1 VSDRTPNGSES
12 LLELVD
18 GYRVTQALYAA
29 VTLRIPDLLAS
40 RPQSSDELATTT
52 GTHPDALERL
62 LRALAATGVLHQD
75 DDRRFSLTSFG
86 DPLRSDSP
94 ESIAGWVAYVG
105 REPHWRAW
113 GDLLHSVRT
122 GENAFRHVYGTDVW
136 EYRAE
141 HTEESAI
148 FDGAMAALTSR
159 DNRDLIDAFAFDR
172 FETIVDVGGGNGSLL
187 AAVLAATPN
196 ARGAV
201 FDLPHVVASAAAVL
215 ETAGVAER
223 CETVAGSFFDGVP
236 PADAYVLRSILHDW
250 EDEGA
255 TAILTTCTHSLKPR
269 GSVLVVER
277 LIGAPNEDRAPK
289 YSDLNMLVGV
299 GGRERTLE
307 EFSALFE
314 GAGLELASTTKTG
327 TNRWIL
333 EARR

>member
-1 VSDRTPNGSES
+1 VSDKTPTGSEL

-29 VTLRIPDLLAS
+29 VTLGIPDLVAS
-40 RPQSSDELATTT
+40 RAQSSEELAATTR
-52 GTHPDALERL
+52 THADALERL
-62 LRALAATGVLHQD
+62 LRALAATGVLYQD
-75 DDRRFSLTSFG
+75 DDGCYSLTSFG
-86 DPLRSDSP
+86 EPLRSDST

-136 EYRAE
+136 HYRAE
-141 HTEESAI
+141 HAEEGAI

-159 DNRDLIDAFAFDR
+159 DNRNMIAAFAFDR

-201 FDLPHVVASAAAVL
+201 FDLPHVVAGAAAVL
-215 ETAGVAER
+215 DAAGVADR
-223 CETVAGSFFDGVP
+223 CETVAGSFFEAVP

-250 EDEGA
+250 EDEEA
-255 TAILTTCTHSLKPR
+255 TAILATCARSLKTD
-269 GSVLVVER
+269 GSVLVVDR

-289 YSDLNMLVGV
+289 YSDLNMLVGA

-307 EFSALFE
+307 DFSALFE
-314 GAGLELASTTKTG
+314 DAGLELVSTTRAG

-333 EARR
+333 EAGR